1 MKNCKL
7 NVDKKVCDYFEEK
20 QFLFF
25 FIVLWNF
32 RYWIVFVIDLDNC
45 LD

>member
-7 NVDKKVCDYFEEK
+7 NVDKKVCDNFEEK

-25 FIVLWNF
+25 FLVLWNF
-32 RYWIVFVIDLDNC
+32 RYLDCCLDNC
-45 LD
+45 LE